1 MKKSLWLIATLCALL
16 LPGAQ
21 ANAANSTYGQPD
33 EIPQGNI
40 LHAFSWP
47 LKDIR
52 AELPNIAAAGFGAIQ
67 ISPLQRGDINEGWTW
82 YTIYLPYDY
91 HIMNSPGMGTKE
103 DLKALCK
110 EAEQYGI
117 KIVVDVVLNHVNKT
131 EPYFNPWFN
140 VEGRYRS
147 WGLNNNAINWNSRE
161 SITHDPLGDYVE
173 LNTENSEVIARAKAY
188 IEELKACGVKGIRF
202 DAAKHIEIEGDCGHN
217 PQFWNE
223 IVSVSD
229 LWFYGEIVG
238 QAVNGSDAQIAKYSE
253 KGIWVPD
260 PEYTGYAAREN
271 GGIPTAPG
279 GGRDNN
285 PATLGQLV
293 YYGESHDDYSN
304 DEWSEKLTQGIVDR
318 AYCAYACRNKQTA
331 LYYSRPRSRGKD
343 DIKISKGST
352 AFMGKHIVEVN
363 KFRNAMVGKEDYFAA
378 NEDGNACSITRKDGG
393 AVIIMKG
400 SGKVGVKN
408 GGNFCPDGTYID
420 RVSGGTFTVANGG
433 IQGTVGPSGV
443 AVIYK
448 DANYKETP
456 TPTTV
461 TITGSKKYNV
471 AYADNFLV
479 GDNYQDNN
487 YIHYWNSSNK
497 NIGTTWPGVKMERA
511 KGSDGKYYWCYYV
524 PDNCDMVVFNNG
536 TPGDRPQEGEY
547 KPVNLQSADL
557 KRTSE
562 FLMNNGGA
570 TITPVIFEVGSFEPE
585 TVTTTQKTVTIE
597 GDYNITYS
605 GNYEYIHYWGGAESS
620 DWPGVKMTQAKGDDG
635 KSYWCYKVPAG
646 TTGIIFTNGVKEDAR
661 NEKTAD
667 LTRSS
672 EYVMSEAGKTEV
684 KVIFTLDGK
693 VIDPEEDPVEN
704 LVKIYGDYN
713 LAYSGSKENVYYWGG
728 ASSAAYPGIKM
739 ATAKGSDGKNYKVAK
754 VADGTSKVLFN
765 TNGDENK
772 TGDISYSFNSTYN
785 KGFVMTDNGQSNTP
799 VQFIYE
805 APELSDVYV
814 YVDGWA
820 NEDVYIYL
828 YSGGDY
834 ISPWPGVEMS
844 IDDATG
850 YWVYQVPKGYEN
862 ANMIVNYTKGDTT
875 TQYPAQNEE
884 GLSLDGS
891 SKILHIKDYKW
902 NNYPESG
909 NTDPKPDPTPGNA
922 PEPEALPD
930 VVTYP
935 TQPTGTYCYF
945 VNSNEWSNV
954 YVYSWDSNG
963 KAVSDPWPGTKIN
976 TVTYKVTDNLYKWS
990 PKSGTPSKI
999 VISNGINEDQ
1009 PGTDRAKYKDSG
1021 DLTFV
1026 NKAIYSVAGVAYGN
1040 DQIKNSYP
1048 TKLYMQGN
1056 FEAHSW
1062 DPTYGGFTLEKVSEK
1077 GIYLARGVEFKNDN
1091 DDFFYFSFSETYG
1104 GSNNED
1110 WNVVNSKN
1118 RWGAYKKDASITVG
1132 TPTVIVQFEGGYSAG
1147 DCNSWKVDKGTYD
1160 VIVDL
1165 YNMTVTLLQPQSA
1178 ASVEALQLAEVQ
1190 KETASSTIG
1199 TYDYVTY
1206 PATGGK
1212 AYGVKVNGN
1221 DITATEISVSEDIY
1235 HNASNV
1241 LFTEKVLV
1249 TTSFTGTSGYTIEPM
1264 TASYGNKQLDGK
1276 FRSIKTLD
1284 NLDETTFASK
1294 VNYYYTVK
1302 TPVDVGVT
1310 HDVKVPMQSPAG
1322 SATVQ
1327 LAVPEP
1333 KLIHSGVSVEKSQR
1347 PMTFT
1352 YQGHEF
1358 NALYNIA
1365 TKSVEIE
1372 EPNITS
1378 ALEDV
1383 AGTLFR
1389 VKADGANMTGSIYHK
1404 EIISP
1409 SAFES
1414 NQFTAPTVDLHTY
1427 DNDAN
1432 IISRWEASTQGNIAS
1447 SISMTYEKPK
1457 SVSCNVKEYRVAYA
1471 PVVVNGYRE
1480 EHLIATTTLTLDV
1493 ETGTN
1498 TVTAYDGNDNIKSI
1512 ELDHG
1517 VAGDWYLVEFLNEKG
1532 EVIQTNIVE
1541 GMDGARSFTVT
1552 RDLGQW
1558 YAGQLEDAVANRW
1571 YDKLTTKVR
1580 VSTLYPFAAAS
1591 RQNVS
1596 GSLRKIEG
1604 SAVSGQIVET
1614 EASDEELINANDEIL
1629 TGIEGLIG
1637 EQSGEVM
1644 YFNTQGIR
1652 VARPDV
1658 PGVYVVR
1665 EANGKTLKIVV
1676 R

>member
-1 MKKSLWLIATLCALL
+1 MKRTLWLIATLCALL

-21 ANAANSTYGQPD
+21 VNAANPIYGQPD
-33 EIPQGNI
+33 AIPDGNI

-91 HIMNSPGMGTKE
+91 HIMNSPGMGTKV

-140 VEGRYRS
+140 VDGRYRS
-147 WGLNNNAINWNSRE
+147 WGLNNNAINWDSRQ

-188 IEELKACGVKGIRF
+188 IEELKECGVKGIRF
-202 DAAKHIEIEGDCGHN
+202 DAAKHIEIDGDCGHN
-217 PQFWNE
+217 PQFWNQ
-223 IVSVSD
+223 ITSVPD

-279 GGRDNN
+279 GGRDSN
-285 PATLGQLV
+285 PATQGHLV

-304 DEWSEKLTQGIVDR
+304 DEWSEKLDQGIVDR

-363 KFRNAMVGKEDYFAA
+363 KFRNAMVGKRDWFEKNDD
-378 NEDGNACSITRKDGG
+378 NNACSITREDGG

-400 SGKVGVKN
+400 SGWVGVKN
-408 GGNFCPDGTYID
+408 GGGFCPVGKYVD
-420 RVSGGTFTVANGG
+420 RVSGNEFTVTKEG
-433 IQGTVGPSGV
+433 IEGVVGPSGV

-448 DANYKETP
+448 NENYKETP
-456 TPTTV
+456 TPATV
-461 TITGSKKYNV
+461 TITGSKQYNV

-479 GDNYQDNN
+479 GDNYKDNN

-511 KGSDGKYYWCYYV
+511 KGSDGKYYWCYNV

-536 TPGDRPQEGEY
+536 TPGDRPQEGVY

-557 KRTSE
+557 KRTSGY
-562 FLMNNGGA
+562 LMNNGGA
-570 TITPVIFEVGSFEPE
+570 TVTPVIFQVGSFDPE

-597 GDYNITYS
+597 GDYNIAYS
-605 GNYEYIHYWGGAESS
+605 GNYEYIHFWGGTESS
-620 DWPGVKMTQAKGDDG
+620 DWPGVKMSTATGDDG

-646 TTGIIFTNGVKEDAR
+646 TTGIIFTNGVKDDKG

-684 KVIFTLDGK
+684 KVIFTLNGE
-693 VIDPEEDPVEN
+693 VINPGDDPKEN
-704 LVKIYGDYN
+704 LVTIKGDYN
-713 LAYSGSKENVYYWGG
+713 LAYSGAKENVYYWGG
-728 ASSAAYPGIKM
+728 TSSPAYPGIKM
-739 ATAKGSDGKNYKVAK
+739 ATAKGSDGKTYKVAK
-754 VADGTSKVLFN
+754 VANGTSQVLFN

-772 TGDISYSFNSTYN
+772 TGDLSYNFNSTDN

-799 VQFIYE
+799 VQFIYQ

-820 NEDVYIYL
+820 NENVYIYL
-828 YSGGDY
+828 YKGDDY
-834 ISPWPGVEMS
+834 VSPWPGVEMS

-850 YWVYQVPKGYEN
+850 YWVYRVPKDYEN
-862 ANMIVNYTKGDTT
+862 AKVIVNYTKGDTT

-884 GLSLDGS
+884 GLSLGGS
-891 SKILHIKDYKW
+891 SKILHIKGYTWSDYS
-902 NNYPESG
+902 ESG
-909 NTDPKPDPTPGNA
+909 DDNPKPDPTPGDA
-922 PEPEALPD
+922 PEPEAIN
-930 VVTYP
+930 VVW
-935 TQPTGTYCYF
+935 PTGSYCYF
-945 VNSNEWSNV
+945 VNNKGWSNV
-954 YVYSWDSNG
+954 YLYAWNGGDNNGSYPGYKMTSAANKLFG
-963 KAVSDPWPGTKIN
+963 KALDNKTAEYAVINNGGTK
-976 TVTYKVTDNLYKWS
+976 
-990 PKSGTPSKI
+990 
-999 VISNGINEDQ
+999 NEDKIERD
-1009 PGTDRAKYKDSG
+1009 GSTDLVFINGATYYG
-1021 DLTFV
+1021 DGGHIGGDDYMST
-1026 NKAIYSVAGVAYGN
+1026 NP
-1040 DQIKNSYP
+1040 D
-1048 TKLYMQGN
+1048 KLYILGTIKD
-1056 FEAHSW
+1056 HKW
-1062 DPTYGGFTLEKVSEK
+1062 DTTYDGIEMKKIDKGVYIAYNVPFTEETD
-1077 GIYLARGVEFKNDN
+1077 A
-1091 DDFFYFSFSETYG
+1091 YFSFTTATGNSWEDLNSKATRFGAPNENTPISINSPTHVVRYHGDKDTVG
-1104 GSNNED
+1104 GSQ
-1110 WNVVNSKN
+1110 
-1118 RWGAYKKDASITVG
+1118 A
-1132 TPTVIVQFEGGYSAG
+1132 
-1147 DCNSWKVDKGTYD
+1147 WKTGKGNYD

-1165 YNMTVTLLQPQSA
+1165 YDMTVTLLQPQSA

-1190 KETASSTIG
+1190 KETASSTIS
-1199 TYDYVTY
+1199 TYDYITY
-1206 PATGGK
+1206 PATNGK
-1212 AYGVKVNGN
+1212 AYGVKVNGDNIATTQINVN
-1221 DITATEISVSEDIY
+1221 DEIY
-1235 HNASNV
+1235 HNANNV

-1249 TTSFTGTSGYTIEPM
+1249 TTGFTGTSTYNLEPQ
-1264 TASYGNKQLDGK
+1264 TASYGKKQSDGK
-1276 FRSIKTLD
+1276 FRSIETLD
-1284 NLDETTFASK
+1284 NLDNNTISSK
-1294 VNYYYTVK
+1294 VNYYYTIHE
-1302 TPVDVGVT
+1302 GV
-1310 HDVKVPMQSPAG
+1310 DVKVPMQSPAG
-1322 SATVQ
+1322 SATVK

-1333 KLIHSGVSVEKSQR
+1333 KLIHSGVSVEKSER
-1347 PMTFT
+1347 PMKFT

-1358 NALYNIA
+1358 NAFYNIA

-1414 NQFTAPTVDLHTY
+1414 DQFTAPEVALHTY

-1447 SISMTYEKPK
+1447 SISMSYDKPQI
-1457 SVSCNVKEYRVAYA
+1457 VSCNVTEYRVAYA
-1471 PVVVNGYRE
+1471 PVVVNGYME

-1498 TVTAYDGNDNIKSI
+1498 TVTASDNSGEIKSI
-1512 ELDHG
+1512 DLDHG
-1517 VAGDWYLVEFLNEKG
+1517 VAGDWYLVEFLNEKD

-1541 GMDGARSFTVT
+1541 AMSGERAFTVT

-1558 YAGQLEDAVANRW
+1558 YSGQLEDAIANRW
-1571 YDKLTTKVR
+1571 YDKYNTMVR
-1580 VSTLYPFAAAS
+1580 VSTLYPFASAS

-1596 GSLRKIEG
+1596 GSLRKVADY
-1604 SAVSGQIVET
+1604 AVSGQIVES
-1614 EASDEELINANDEIL
+1614 EADVKPINAEREIL

-1665 EANGKTLKIVV
+1665 DANGRTRKIVV